1 MVSSR
6 HFYSSKYLSFF
17 LFSFQR
23 FAETRNRETPDRR
36 IFVVDD
42 PIPVV
47 WNTSSWGVGVESV
60 VVKKQPID
68 KLSPIEF
75 PPFAMITDGVLS
87 LPTSVSFKPIAPV
100 RCGIRSNETCILSRE
115 YIVSIYI
122 YIRCRGERKRKR
134 KNKKARRLPK
144 LEWELLVQILVV
156 DNFLSNNSG
165 DAINRC
171 DGSEHSALL
180 TSEQGPWVIHL
191 LVWVGLPTDFDIA
204 NEKKKKKNWGKK
216 EGEGKIEIKSIVVSK
231 SSRGWS

>member
-23 FAETRNRETPDRR
+23 FAETRNRKTPDRR

-122 YIRCRGERKRKR
+122 YIF
-134 KNKKARRLPK
+134 
-144 LEWELLVQILVV
+144 VV
-156 DNFLSNNSG
+156 
-165 DAINRC
+165 
-171 DGSEHSALL
+171 
-180 TSEQGPWVIHL
+180 
-191 LVWVGLPTDFDIA
+191 
-204 NEKKKKKNWGKK
+204 
-216 EGEGKIEIKSIVVSK
+216 EGKEKGKEKTKRLVAYRNSSGSY
-231 SSRGWS
+231 SSRYSSWTIFYQITAVMQ

>member
-1 MVSSR
+1 MGVGSININFSPWIC
-6 HFYSSKYLSFF
+6 FDGLVATFLLFEISFF

-122 YIRCRGERKRKR
+122 YIF
-134 KNKKARRLPK
+134 
-144 LEWELLVQILVV
+144 VV
-156 DNFLSNNSG
+156 
-165 DAINRC
+165 
-171 DGSEHSALL
+171 
-180 TSEQGPWVIHL
+180 
-191 LVWVGLPTDFDIA
+191 
-204 NEKKKKKNWGKK
+204 
-216 EGEGKIEIKSIVVSK
+216 EGKEKGKEKTKRLVAYRNSSGSY
-231 SSRGWS
+231 SSRYSSWTIFYQITAVMQ